1 MKSDIADIIAEL
13 VRQNNPDVDSRIA
26 YQAEALSEIKCT
38 RPLIGRWIDSC
49 DVEYLLSALDL
60 ADEDFASRF
69 PASASVKAPERRR
82 MAAAIESH
90 LCECQHCALKR
101 GYELELDGRIEQECI
116 QNRDLLLQILK
127 DERADAAE
135 AGERPDGKAEPL
147 LSANHKI

>member
-13 VRQNNPDVDSRIA
+13 VRQTNPDVDSRIA
-26 YQAEALSEIKCT
+26 YHAEALSEVKCT

-69 PASASVKAPERRR
+69 PVASSVKASDRRR

-101 GYELELDGRIEQECI
+101 GYELELDGRIEQACI
-116 QNRDLLLQILK
+116 QNRDLLLQILEE
-127 DERADAAE
+127 ERPAAAKAAE
-135 AGERPDGKAEPL
+135 SLDGKAEPV
-147 LSANHKI
+147 LSANDKI